1 MMKKPNKSLKTKIFR
16 PFLILVLSMS
26 ILVFLAFNVSM
37 RLYMN
42 RLAMDEIASSREA
55 VKAHLRNELKTVS
68 DSEIGTRAQ
77 ELILAINRSF
87 RLSTLTTGAE
97 MALLDAGGQVV
108 LPRPVDLSPNMLEA
122 VKSVDSRL
130 MDGETNDTFSLKIN
144 RTDYLVSFGKY
155 DDSGIRTRAQ
165 ILVLMVS
172 KEATSNLIQRTNF
185 ILILILSISSI
196 IGLIISNRLAA
207 EVTRPIKSVS
217 TYARKLTKG
226 HYEKMA
232 LLADTAEIH
241 SLYEDLNNMGEAL
254 KTKEKMKIDFIQNI
268 SHDLRTPLMSIQGYA
283 EGIKTDVFEDTKK
296 AAGIIADESL
306 RLTHLV
312 DQLITLSKLDLPESR
327 QEWTNLKLNQY
338 LSLLIERHEGYATKE
353 HKNIT
358 LKCSNNLKL
367 FTSEIILDKIL
378 SNLLGNAI
386 RFARTEICIE
396 VRLIEDFL
404 EIAIIDDGPGIP
416 DEMKAK
422 LFDRFEKGSKGQFG
436 LGLSIAD
443 AASRQIDGHIK
454 VDSSESGA
462 TFTLI
467 LPYKIS

>member
-1 MMKKPNKSLKTKIFR
+1 MMKKPNKSLKAKIFR

-26 ILVFLAFNVSM
+26 ILGFLAFNISM

-42 RLAMDEIASSREA
+42 RLAMNEIVTSREA

-68 DSEIGTRAQ
+68 DSDVGTRAQ

-97 MALLDAGGQVV
+97 MALLDAGGQLV
-108 LPRPVDLSPNMLEA
+108 LPRPADLSANMLEA
-122 VKSVDSRL
+122 VKSVDSKL
-130 MDGETNDTFSLKIN
+130 KAGETNNTFNLKIN

-155 DDSGIRTRAQ
+155 DDAGIRTRAQ
-165 ILVLMVS
+165 TLVLMVS
-172 KEATSNLIQRTNF
+172 KEATANLIQRTNL
-185 ILILILSISSI
+185 ILILILSISSA
-196 IGLIISNRLAA
+196 IGLIVSNRLAA
-207 EVTRPIKSVS
+207 DVTRPIKSVS
-217 TYARKLTKG
+217 AYARKLTKG
-226 HYEKMA
+226 HYEKMP
-232 LLADTAEIH
+232 LLADTTEVH

-296 AAGIIADESL
+296 AAGVIADESL

-327 QEWTNLKLNQY
+327 QDFTSLDLYQY

-353 HKNIT
+353 LIKII

-367 FTSEIILDKIL
+367 YTSEILLDKIL

-396 VRLIEDFL
+396 VRSIEDFL
-404 EIAIIDDGPGIP
+404 EIAITDDGPGIP

-443 AASRQIDGHIK
+443 AAARQIDARIEVK
-454 VDSSESGA
+454 SSESGA
-462 TFTLI
+462 IFTVI
-467 LPYKIS
+467 LPHKIS